1 MKKTLLAIAL
11 TGIAAMQGASA
22 QTPTY
27 NPSWYIS
34 PSVNVMDS
42 DDVYGIDKDTV
53 GGGLRVGKPLSDMW
67 DIQMGATRVR
77 PDQNGFSYRQNTY
90 GFDGLLMFSRQ
101 AFRPFILFGGG
112 AEYDKIR
119 GPFAGHASK
128 TSPYLNAGA
137 GFQWSFNDRAALQV
151 DARRVHGFPSD
162 NAFNAKHSRNDYL
175 TVGLNMAF
183 GNPPAPAPITRTEP
197 LAPPP
202 APAPVAQ
209 PAPPPPPQPRF
220 ERLTLSATELFA
232 FNSADLRM
240 PQPKLDQ
247 IAEIMNTHADV
258 TDVDIN
264 GYADRL
270 GNTKYNQKLSQKR
283 ADAVKNYL
291 VGKGINESR
300 LKANGRGE
308 ENPVA
313 TCDEVKKRAELI
325 KCLEPNRRVE
335 VEQITVQRRVQ

>member
-1 MKKTLLAIAL
+1 L

-22 QTPTY
+22 QTTTY

-34 PSVNVMDS
+34 PSINAMEP
-42 DDVYGIDKDTV
+42 DDLYGIDRNARGV
-53 GGGLRVGKPLSDMW
+53 GLRFGKPISDSW
-67 DIQMGATRVR
+67 DIQMGGTWSRTDR
-77 PDQNGFSYRQNTY
+77 NGFSYRQNTY
-90 GFDGLLMFSRQ
+90 GVDGLLMLSRQ
-101 AFRPFILFGGG
+101 AFRPFVLFGGG
-112 AEYDKIR
+112 AEYDKV
-119 GPFAGHASK
+119 GAPLGHASK
-128 TSPYLNAGA
+128 TSPYLNAGV
-137 GFQWSFNDRAALQV
+137 GFQWAFNDRTALQA
-151 DARRVHGFPSD
+151 DLRRVHGFLRDDAFGGD
-162 NAFNAKHSRNDYL
+162 NSRNDYL
-175 TVGLNMAF
+175 TLGFNMAL

-197 LAPPP
+197 LTPPP
-202 APAPVAQ
+202 APEPVAQ

-291 VGKGINESR
+291 VGKGISESR